1 VPNVGALRGND
12 VKYSKSILFAV
23 IASITQPC
31 WSQASKASA
40 GEITS
45 LEWDILRDLVVTY
58 AVGKSGQSIEVH
70 CTALS
75 DENKPVGGGFSYTAG
90 GVARVSI
97 TVPEKFKNTDKV
109 KVRCTP

>member
-1 VPNVGALRGND
+1 M
-12 VKYSKSILFAV
+12 KYSKSILFAV

-31 WSQASKASA
+31 WSQARKAPT

-45 LEWDILRDLVVTY
+45 LEWNILGNLVVFY

-70 CTALS
+70 CTAFS
-75 DENKPVGGGFSYTAG
+75 EENKPVGGGFSFTAG

-97 TVPEKFKNTDKV
+97 DVPEKFRNTDRV
-109 KVRCTP
+109 RVRCTP